1 MKKYRYA
8 IIVGCCLALLI
19 VMALPA
25 TKVIGAFNTRFFDGG
40 GAPAAGWA
48 LYQPKKS
55 GYQLNLVPGAA
66 KVSDEA
72 ATEGFGSISNSVAS
86 QESNK
91 MTATQRN
98 QFTELTANTI
108 KLAKEQP
115 VSTFSI
121 DVDTASYGFVRNL
134 LNSNLQPTKD
144 AVRIEELVNYFPYDY
159 PAADNLQQPFKTTV
173 KVLPCPWNPANK
185 LMHIGIKGYQHSQQT
200 RPKAN
205 LVFLIDVSGSMAD
218 ANKLSLVQPAL
229 KMLLDTLNADDSVAI
244 VTYAEQVKLALEP
257 TNVRDKAK
265 IINVIDS
272 LHADGGTAGG
282 AGIQLAYQ
290 TAKQHFDAKGVNR
303 VILATDGDFNIGIS
317 DPKELK
323 SFIERERAS
332 GIALSVLGFGLGNYN
347 DALMQTLA
355 QNGNGNAL
363 YIDTLNEARKALVD
377 QAGATLF
384 TIAKDVKI
392 QVEFNPA
399 QIAEYR
405 LLGYESRLL
414 NREDFNNDQVDAG
427 EIGSGHTV
435 TAIYEITPVGSQGRM
450 IDALRY
456 QAKQGDT
463 ANTGTNTNEYAQIKI
478 RYKLPHEDVSQLI
491 NTIVDARQELTDW
504 QQASEDTRFSVAVAA
519 FGQLLR
525 GDPTTQKF
533 TYQNAIELAQNAK
546 GSDPFGYR
554 AEFINLIRLAKA
566 LPVTAAGN

>member
-8 IIVGCCLALLI
+8 IIAGCCLALLVLMSI
-19 VMALPA
+19 PA
-25 TKVIGAFNTRFFDGG
+25 TKKLSSMDG
-40 GAPAAGWA
+40 GAPAAGWTA
-48 LYQPKKS
+48 YPSS
-55 GYQLNLVPGAA
+55 GGYRLNLVMGGAR
-66 KVSDEA
+66 VSDEA
-72 ATEGFGSISNSVAS
+72 ETEGLGSINNSPAN
-86 QESNK
+86 QAFNK
-91 MTATQRN
+91 MTATQHN
-98 QFTELTANTI
+98 QFTELSANTI

-121 DVDTASYGFVRNL
+121 DVDTASYGFLRTV

-144 AVRIEELVNYFPYDY
+144 AVRIEELINYFPYDY

-185 LMHIGIKGYQHSQQT
+185 LMHIGIKGYQLPQQT

-218 ANKLSLVQPAL
+218 ANKLALVQPSL
-229 KMLLDTLNADDSVAI
+229 KMLLDNLNTDDSVAI
-244 VTYAEQVKLALEP
+244 VTYAEQVKLALES
-257 TNVRDKAK
+257 TKVRDKAK

-272 LHADGGTAGG
+272 LQPDGGTAGG
-282 AGIQLAYQ
+282 EGIQLAYQ
-290 TAKQHFDAKGVNR
+290 TAKQHFAPKGVNR

-317 DPKELK
+317 DPRELK

-332 GIALSVLGFGLGNYN
+332 GIALSVLGFGMGNYN
-347 DALMQTLA
+347 DNLMQTLA
-355 QNGNGNAL
+355 QNGNGNAI
-363 YIDTLNEARKALVD
+363 YIDTLNEARKALVE

-450 IDALRY
+450 IDDLRY
-456 QAKQGDT
+456 QAKPNDA
-463 ANTGTNTNEYAQIKI
+463 ANTGTSANEYAQIKI
-478 RYKLPHEDVSQLI
+478 RYKLPDSNNSQI
-491 NTIVDARQELTDW
+491 IKTVVDARQELTDW
-504 QQASEDTRFSVAVAA
+504 QQVPEDARFSIAVAA

-525 GDPTTQKF
+525 ADPTTKNF
-533 TYQNAIELAQNAK
+533 TYENIIDIAQNAK

>member
-1 MKKYRYA
+1 MKKYRYL
-8 IIVGCCLALLI
+8 IIAGCCLVLLVLMSI
-19 VMALPA
+19 PA
-25 TKVIGAFNTRFFDGG
+25 TKILSALDG

-48 LYQPKKS
+48 LYPSS
-55 GYQLNLVPGAA
+55 GGYKLNLVSGGA

-72 ATEGFGSISNSVAS
+72 ETEGLGSPANQAF
-86 QESNK
+86 NK
-91 MTATQRN
+91 MTARQHDK
-98 QFTELTANTI
+98 FTELSANTI

-121 DVDTASYGFVRNL
+121 DVDTASYSFLRSV
-134 LNSNLQPTKD
+134 LNNNIQPTKD
-144 AVRIEELVNYFPYDY
+144 AIRLEELINYFPYDY

-173 KVLPCPWNPANK
+173 KILPCPWNPANK
-185 LMHIGIKGYQHSQQT
+185 LMHIGIKGYQLPQQT

-218 ANKLSLVQPAL
+218 ANKLSLVKPAL

-244 VTYAEQVKLALEP
+244 VTYATLVNLALEP
-257 TNVRDKAK
+257 TKVRDKSK
-265 IINVIDS
+265 IIAVIDS
-272 LHADGGTAGG
+272 LSANGPTAGG
-282 AGIQLAYQ
+282 AGIQMAYQ
-290 TAKQHFDAKGVNR
+290 TVKQHFDSKGVNR
-303 VILATDGDFNIGIS
+303 VILATDGDFNIGIR

-323 SFIERERAS
+323 SFIEHERAS
-332 GIALSVLGFGLGNYN
+332 GIYLSVLGVGLGDYN
-347 DALMQTLA
+347 DALMQALA
-355 QNGNGNAL
+355 QNGNGNAM

-377 QAGATLF
+377 QASANLF

-450 IDALRY
+450 IDELRY
-456 QAKQGDT
+456 QANPADT
-463 ANTGTNTNEYAQIKI
+463 ANSGTNANEYAQIKI

-491 NTIVDARQELTDW
+491 NTVVDARQEFSEW
-504 QQASEDTRFSVAVAA
+504 SQVSEDARFSVAVAA

-525 GDPTTQKF
+525 GEPTTKNF
-533 TYQNAIELAQNAK
+533 TYQNAIDIAQNAK

>member
-1 MKKYRYA
+1 MKKYRYL
-8 IIVGCCLALLI
+8 IIAGCCLALLVLMFI
-19 VMALPA
+19 PA
-25 TKVIGAFNTRFFDGG
+25 TQTLSLLEG
-40 GAPAAGWA
+40 GAPAAGWT

-72 ATEGFGSISNSVAS
+72 ETEGLGSINNSPVNQAF
-86 QESNK
+86 NK
-91 MTATQRN
+91 MTAMQHN
-98 QFTELTANTI
+98 QFTELSVNSI
-108 KLAKEQP
+108 KLAKDQP

-121 DVDTASYGFVRNL
+121 DVDTASYGFVRTVL
-134 LNSNLQPTKD
+134 SRNLQPTKD
-144 AVRIEELVNYFPYDY
+144 AVRLEELINYFPYDY
-159 PAADNLQQPFKTTV
+159 AAADNLQQPFKTTV

-185 LMHIGIKGYQHSQQT
+185 LMHIGIKGYQLPQQT

-218 ANKLSLVQPAL
+218 ANKLALVQPSL
-229 KMLLDTLNADDSVAI
+229 KMLLDNLNGDDSVAI

-257 TNVRDKAK
+257 TKVRDKAK

-272 LHADGGTAGG
+272 LHTDGGTAGG

-317 DPKELK
+317 DPRELK

-332 GIALSVLGFGLGNYN
+332 GIALSVLGFGMGNYN
-347 DALMQTLA
+347 DNLMQALA
-355 QNGNGNAL
+355 QNGNGNAV
-363 YIDTLNEARKALVD
+363 YIDTLNEARKALVE
-377 QAGATLF
+377 QADSTLF

-435 TAIYEITPVGSQGRM
+435 TAIYEVTLVGSQGRM
-450 IDALRY
+450 IDDLRY
-456 QAKQGDT
+456 QAKPSDA
-463 ANTGTNTNEYAQIKI
+463 ANTGTNANEYAQIKI
-478 RYKLPHEDVSQLI
+478 RYKLLDSNNSQI
-491 NTIVDARQELTDW
+491 IKTVVDASQQLTDW
-504 QQASEDTRFSVAVAA
+504 QQVPEDVRFSVAVAA

-525 GDPTTQKF
+525 GEPTTKNF
-533 TYQNAIELAQNAK
+533 TYDNAIDIAQNAK

>member
-1 MKKYRYA
+1 
-8 IIVGCCLALLI
+8 
-19 VMALPA
+19 
-25 TKVIGAFNTRFFDGG
+25 
-40 GAPAAGWA
+40 
-48 LYQPKKS
+48 
-55 GYQLNLVPGAA
+55 
-66 KVSDEA
+66 
-72 ATEGFGSISNSVAS
+72 
-86 QESNK
+86 
-91 MTATQRN
+91 
-98 QFTELTANTI
+98 
-108 KLAKEQP
+108 
-115 VSTFSI
+115 
-121 DVDTASYGFVRNL
+121 
-134 LNSNLQPTKD
+134 
-144 AVRIEELVNYFPYDY
+144 
-159 PAADNLQQPFKTTV
+159 
-173 KVLPCPWNPANK
+173 
-185 LMHIGIKGYQHSQQT
+185 
-200 RPKAN
+200 
-205 LVFLIDVSGSMAD
+205 VSGSMAD
-218 ANKLSLVQPAL
+218 ANKLALVQPSL
-229 KMLLDTLNADDSVAI
+229 KMLLDNLNADDSVAI

-257 TNVRDKAK
+257 TKVRDKAK

-272 LHADGGTAGG
+272 LHTDGGTAGG

-332 GIALSVLGFGLGNYN
+332 GIALSVLGFGMGNYN

-355 QNGNGNAL
+355 QNGNGNAV

-450 IDALRY
+450 IDDLRY
-456 QAKQGDT
+456 QANPADT
-463 ANTGTNTNEYAQIKI
+463 ANSGTNANEYAQIKI
-478 RYKLPHEDVSQLI
+478 RYKLPDSNNSQI
-491 NTIVDARQELTDW
+491 IKTVVDASQQLTDW
-504 QQASEDTRFSVAVAA
+504 QQVPEDVRFSVAVAA

-525 GDPTTQKF
+525 GEPTTKNF
-533 TYQNAIELAQNAK
+533 TYQNAIDIAQNAK

>member
-8 IIVGCCLALLI
+8 IIAGCCLALLVLMSI
-19 VMALPA
+19 PA
-25 TKVIGAFNTRFFDGG
+25 TKKLSSMDG
-40 GAPAAGWA
+40 GAPAAGWT
-48 LYQPKKS
+48 LYPSS
-55 GYQLNLVPGAA
+55 GGYKLNLVPGAA
-66 KVSDEA
+66 MVSDEA
-72 ATEGFGSISNSVAS
+72 ETEGFGSINNSPAN
-86 QESNK
+86 QAFNK
-91 MTATQRN
+91 MTARQHD
-98 QFTELTANTI
+98 QFTELSANTI

-121 DVDTASYGFVRNL
+121 DVDTASYGFLRTV

-144 AVRIEELVNYFPYDY
+144 AIRIEELINYFPYDY
-159 PAADNLQQPFKTTV
+159 QAADNLQQPFKTTV

-185 LMHIGIKGYQHSQQT
+185 LMHIGIKGYQLPQQT

-218 ANKLSLVQPAL
+218 ANKLALVQPSL
-229 KMLLDTLNADDSVAI
+229 KMLLDNLNADDSVAI

-257 TNVRDKAK
+257 TKVRDKAK
-265 IINVIDS
+265 IITVIDS
-272 LHADGGTAGG
+272 LHTDGGTAGG
-282 AGIQLAYQ
+282 EGIQLAYQ
-290 TAKQHFDAKGVNR
+290 TAKQHFDPKGVNR

-332 GIALSVLGFGLGNYN
+332 GIALSVLGFGMGNYN

-355 QNGNGNAL
+355 QNGNGNAV

-450 IDALRY
+450 IDDLRY
-456 QAKQGDT
+456 QANPADT
-463 ANTGTNTNEYAQIKI
+463 ANSGTNANEYAQIKI
-478 RYKLPHEDVSQLI
+478 RYKLPHENVSQLI
-491 NTIVDARQELTDW
+491 NTVVDAHQELSEW
-504 QQASEDTRFSVAVAA
+504 QQVPEDVRFSVAVAA
-519 FGQLLR
+519 VGQLLR
-525 GDPTTQKF
+525 GEPTTKNF
-533 TYQNAIELAQNAK
+533 TYENAIDIAQNAK

-566 LPVTAAGN
+566 LPVTATGN

>member
-8 IIVGCCLALLI
+8 IIAGCCLALLVLI
-19 VMALPA
+19 SIPV
-25 TKVIGAFNTRFFDGG
+25 TKTLSSLDG
-40 GAPAAGWA
+40 GAPAAGWTA
-48 LYQPKKS
+48 YPSS
-55 GYQLNLVPGAA
+55 GGYRLNLVMGGAR
-66 KVSDEA
+66 VSDEA
-72 ATEGFGSISNSVAS
+72 ETEGLGSINNSPVNQAF
-86 QESNK
+86 NK
-91 MTATQRN
+91 MTARQHN
-98 QFTELTANTI
+98 QFTELSVNSI
-108 KLAKEQP
+108 NLAKDQP

-121 DVDTASYGFVRNL
+121 DVDTASYGFLRKS

-144 AVRIEELVNYFPYDY
+144 AIRLEELVNYFPYDY

-173 KVLPCPWNPANK
+173 KILPCPWNPANK
-185 LMHIGIKGYQHSQQT
+185 LMHIGIKGYQLPQQT

-218 ANKLSLVQPAL
+218 ANKLPLVQPAL
-229 KMLLDTLNADDSVAI
+229 KMLFDTLSADDSVAI
-244 VTYAEQVKLALEP
+244 VTYAGQVQLALEP

-303 VILATDGDFNIGIS
+303 VILATDGDFNIGIR

-332 GIALSVLGFGLGNYN
+332 GIALSVLGFGMGNYN

-355 QNGNGNAL
+355 QNGNGNAV

-377 QAGATLF
+377 QVGATLF

-450 IDALRY
+450 IDDLRY
-456 QAKQGDT
+456 QANPADA
-463 ANTGTNTNEYAQIKI
+463 ANTGTNANEYAQIKI
-478 RYKLPHEDVSQLI
+478 RYKLPDSNNSQI
-491 NTIVDARQELTDW
+491 IKTVVDASQQLTDW
-504 QQASEDTRFSVAVAA
+504 QQVPEDARFSVAVAA

-525 GDPTTQKF
+525 GEPTTKNF
-533 TYQNAIELAQNAK
+533 SYDNAIDIAQNAK
-546 GSDPFGYR
+546 GGDPFGYR

>member
-1 MKKYRYA
+1 MKKYRYL
-8 IIVGCCLALLI
+8 IIAGCCLVLLVLI
-19 VMALPA
+19 SIPA
-25 TKVIGAFNTRFFDGG
+25 TKTLSSLDG

-48 LYQPKKS
+48 LYPS
-55 GYQLNLVPGAA
+55 SGGYQLNLASGGA

-72 ATEGFGSISNSVAS
+72 ETEGFGSIKNSPANQVF
-86 QESNK
+86 NK
-91 MTATQRN
+91 MTARQRN
-98 QFTELTANTI
+98 QFTELSANTI

-121 DVDTASYGFVRNL
+121 DVDTASYGFLRTV

-144 AVRIEELVNYFPYDY
+144 AIRLEELINYFPYDY

-185 LMHIGIKGYQHSQQT
+185 LMHIGIKGYQLPQQSK
-200 RPKAN
+200 PKAN

-229 KMLLDTLNADDSVAI
+229 KMLLDTLSADDSVAI

-257 TNVRDKAK
+257 TKVRDKAK

-450 IDALRY
+450 IDELRY
-456 QAKQGDT
+456 QVKQGDE
-463 ANTGTNTNEYAQIKI
+463 ANTSTNSTEYAQIKI

-491 NTIVDARQELTDW
+491 NTVVDARQALSEW
-504 QQASEDTRFSVAVAA
+504 PQVPEDTRFSVAVAA

-525 GDPTTQKF
+525 GDPTTKNF
-533 TYQNAIELAQNAK
+533 SYDNAIELAQNAK
-546 GSDPFGYR
+546 GSDLFGYR